1 MEITVPILDFSDA
14 IAPINA
20 DAMRNARLF
29 SSRHEMIK
37 ALPKNQDV
45 VEVGVAYGDFSVD
58 LVTELMPRKF
68 IGIDHFGLE
77 KFPLVWGKN
86 PRETLGDLTHEVYY
100 KNRMQKLSNDLDFE
114 YVHMAGPSAKMV
126 LQSDGFDFAYIDAG
140 HSYEDVELDTR
151 AVIRKLRDKGNI
163 FFNDYIWRD
172 TFNGGL
178 YGVVRTVNQLVNE
191 GGWEVKGLSLNPMMF
206 CDIWIQKH

>member
-1 MEITVPILDFSDA
+1 
-14 IAPINA
+14 
-20 DAMRNARLF
+20 
-29 SSRHEMIK
+29 
-37 ALPKNQDV
+37 
-45 VEVGVAYGDFSVD
+45 
-58 LVTELMPRKF
+58 
-68 IGIDHFGLE
+68 
-77 KFPLVWGKN
+77 
-86 PRETLGDLTHEVYY
+86 
-100 KNRMQKLSNDLDFE
+100 
-114 YVHMAGPSAKMV
+114 MAGPSAKMV